1 MLGYPFLMS
10 FQWKF
15 SHFLQMKFSSME
27 KIAIFANESVPFVL
41 DSTMFWNFL
50 QEAVSLSTTDMIVY

>member
-1 MLGYPFLMS
+1 MS

-15 SHFLQMKFSSME
+15 SYFLQMKFSSME

-41 DSTMFWNFL
+41 DSTIFWNFL
-50 QEAVSLSTTDMIVY
+50 QEVVSLSTTDMIVY